1 MGGERRVRRPTA
13 EDSMKKS
20 RLLAPLRSSG
30 KARRQIL
37 TVLGVIAVFALSWA
51 SYREFQVFLRE
62 AGGSAESDGVPAA
75 VDPEEAGT
83 RGEERYDSHAMMRDV
98 EEDGGDGDDEGD
110 YYGAENVDGRV
121 EQGGSGGSSNVSKG
135 TLEASNDMDPP
146 PKDVNDK
153 VGRKTIRDTEQETV
167 EQKQSDSWSPPG
179 PFSDVAFT
187 IMEHTDY
194 WGDAIVWGNTNLVNS
209 AEECSRAC
217 AMHTPTSPKD
227 PPCNLWVFCGDEAL
241 CRSSDTYGQCWLKH
255 LAHPDA
261 ARPASEGPSVGWT
274 SGIALSKK
282 SKLVEQ
288 GPEHAVEDRSYHV
301 IISAQGVA
309 THWQSRIHYYWYLK
323 VRKQCREQALK
334 DGTTCDMGGFTRL
347 LHDDT
352 PDDLMDE
359 IPTFVAKT
367 LPKEHP
373 NHGYIV
379 LNRPYAFLQWVQKAT
394 IKEKYVLMGEPDH
407 IWLKPMANPMEGDSA
422 AAFPFFY
429 IEPTTDQHIAITERF
444 VGKLETMDQKLRL
457 YPIGSSPTIM
467 TMDDLKRVVPIW
479 YDLSLKVH
487 EDDEAVE
494 KWGWIQEMYA
504 FTLAMYSAGVHPV
517 SLLPDL
523 MAQPPWDWDTSRYT
537 LLHYTYGL
545 DYTLAGVFTPGVV
558 GEWHWDKRDFPG
570 PIPRNMQGPPEG
582 TQNDLTKELIERVC
596 IDTTPQPG
604 MHRSPSL
611 ARPSLTTP
619 SLIQLNE
626 ATSAIP
632 MWDVYAKTRR
642 VTPEMSSWTQAFGD
656 DAGSH

>member
-1 MGGERRVRRPTA
+1 
-13 EDSMKKS
+13 
-20 RLLAPLRSSG
+20 
-30 KARRQIL
+30 
-37 TVLGVIAVFALSWA
+37 
-51 SYREFQVFLRE
+51 
-62 AGGSAESDGVPAA
+62 
-75 VDPEEAGT
+75 
-83 RGEERYDSHAMMRDV
+83 
-98 EEDGGDGDDEGD
+98 
-110 YYGAENVDGRV
+110 
-121 EQGGSGGSSNVSKG
+121 
-135 TLEASNDMDPP
+135 
-146 PKDVNDK
+146 
-153 VGRKTIRDTEQETV
+153 
-167 EQKQSDSWSPPG
+167 
-179 PFSDVAFT
+179 
-187 IMEHTDY
+187 
-194 WGDAIVWGNTNLVNS
+194 
-209 AEECSRAC
+209 
-217 AMHTPTSPKD
+217 
-227 PPCNLWVFCGDEAL
+227 
-241 CRSSDTYGQCWLKH
+241 
-255 LAHPDA
+255 
-261 ARPASEGPSVGWT
+261 
-274 SGIALSKK
+274 
-282 SKLVEQ
+282 
-288 GPEHAVEDRSYHV
+288 
-301 IISAQGVA
+301 
-309 THWQSRIHYYWYLK
+309 
-323 VRKQCREQALK
+323 
-334 DGTTCDMGGFTRL
+334 MGGFTRL

-582 TQNDLTKELIERVC
+582 TQNDLTKELIKRVC

>member
-1 MGGERRVRRPTA
+1 M
-13 EDSMKKS
+13 
-20 RLLAPLRSSG
+20 L
-30 KARRQIL
+30 
-37 TVLGVIAVFALSWA
+37 ALSWA
-51 SYREFQVFLRE
+51 SYREFQVFLME
-62 AGGSAESDGVPAA
+62 ADTSPAESYRVPAS
-75 VDPEEAGT
+75 VELEGAGA
-83 RGEERYDSHAMMRDV
+83 RGEELVEADEMDRNIETNDS
-98 EEDGGDGDDEGD
+98 DGDEAGD
-110 YYGAENVDGRV
+110 YYGAENVDG
-121 EQGGSGGSSNVSKG
+121 GGEPDGLAESSNGSKG
-135 TLEASNDMDPP
+135 TLEAASDVDPP
-146 PKDVNDK
+146 PKGLKDK
-153 VGRKTIRDTEQETV
+153 SRGDDRGGRKIIRDTEPQSV
-167 EQKQSDSWSPPG
+167 EQKESDTSPSAVAPSS
-179 PFSDVAFT
+179 SDVTFT
-187 IMEHTDY
+187 VMEHTDY
-194 WGDAIVWGNTNLVNS
+194 WGDALVWGNTNLVNS
-209 AEECSRAC
+209 ADECSRAC
-217 AMHTPTSPKD
+217 ALHTPSSPSD
-227 PPCNLWVFCGDEAL
+227 PPCNLWVFCGDETL
-241 CRSSDTYGQCWLKH
+241 CRSSNTYRECWLKH
-255 LAHPDA
+255 LTHPDA

-274 SGIALSKK
+274 SGIALGKR
-282 SKLVEQ
+282 KLVGEGTEQ
-288 GPEHAVEDRSYHV
+288 SGEDRSYHV
-301 IISAQGVA
+301 IISAQGEA

-323 VRKQCREQALK
+323 VRKQCREQAQK
-334 DGTTCDMGGFTRL
+334 DGNTCDMGGFTRL
-347 LHDDT
+347 LHDDE

-379 LNRPYAFLQWVQKAT
+379 LNRPYAFLQWVQQAT

-407 IWLKPMANPMEGDSA
+407 IWLKPMPNPMEGDSA

-429 IEPTTDQHIAITERF
+429 IEPTTDQNIAITERF

-467 TMDDLKRVVPIW
+467 TMADLKRVVPIW

-545 DYTLAGVFTPGVV
+545 DYTLEGVFTPGVV
-558 GEWHWDKRDFPG
+558 GDWHWDKRDFRG

-582 TQNDLTKELIERVC
+582 TQNDLTRELIKRVRIEIISNPHC
-596 IDTTPQPG
+596 PDLSLTRVS
-604 MHRSPSL
+604 RSPF
-611 ARPSLTTP
+611 
-619 SLIQLNE
+619 LIQLNE

-642 VTPEMSSWTQAFGD
+642 VTPEMSVWTQSFDEGKQED
-656 DAGSH
+656 GS